1 MPLTPS
7 GSRFRYAGSELDS
20 LAEAK
25 NYYTWVLRQFEPYLG
40 PTVIEV
46 GAGIGTFSEF
56 LLGSE
61 KVKRLIAVEPAMNTL
76 PHLEERFRNDD
87 RVSVLSG
94 YLSDHYRS
102 LSADALVAVN
112 VLEHV
117 EDHEQFLTEAHRAIV
132 PGGHLLLFVPA
143 LPAIYGS
150 LDKVFEHHR
159 RYTKASLRK
168 AIESAGWRP
177 LRIAYMNLP
186 GIAAWFMAG
195 RVLRKTSIAPSDA
208 KAYDRLVVP
217 WISRLEQLVP
227 PPIGSNIIAIAT
239 RQ

>member
-1 MPLTPS
+1 M
-7 GSRFRYAGSELDS
+7 
-20 LAEAK
+20 
-25 NYYTWVLRQFEPYLG
+25 LRQFEPYLG

-46 GAGIGTFSEF
+46 GAGIGTFSEY
-56 LLGSE
+56 LLGSP
-61 KVKRLIAVEPAMNTL
+61 KVQRLIAVEPADNTL
-76 PHLEERFRNDD
+76 PHLEERFRHNV
-87 RVSVLSG
+87 RVQVLPG
-94 YLSDHYRS
+94 YLGDHYTS
-102 LSADALVAVN
+102 LSANAVAAVN

-117 EDHEQFLTEAHRAIV
+117 EDHEAFLKEAHAAVV

-143 LPAIYGS
+143 IPAIYGS

-168 AIESAGWRP
+168 VIEAAGWKPR
-177 LRIAYMNLP
+177 RIAYMNFP

-195 RVLRKTSIAPSDA
+195 RILKKTSIAPGDA
-208 KAYDRLVVP
+208 RAYDRLVVP